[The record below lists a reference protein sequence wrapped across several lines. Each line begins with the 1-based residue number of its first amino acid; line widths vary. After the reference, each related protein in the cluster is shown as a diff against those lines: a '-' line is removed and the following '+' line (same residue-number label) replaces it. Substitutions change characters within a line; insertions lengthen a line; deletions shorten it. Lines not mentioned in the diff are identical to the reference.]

1 MTKDWLNT
9 SQHHHPLLLYEG
21 GERLHRGVTCPVLST
36 TMLRLSTHHPPQ
48 HVCGDAAAPDDLEP
62 VLAGASIEAIIVLG
76 TSASQSLNPHS
87 CDLRVLSILLL
98 LRHLHSV
105 AAAAVASA
113 AAAGGDSGTT
123 TALPRRKPVHIIGE
137 NQEDMTS
144 VLALPP
150 RPAAGQEAGHDPD
163 FVNTQAIMTWRRVRI
178 GSLRHHEKVK

>member
-1 MTKDWLNT
+1 VL
-9 SQHHHPLLLYEG
+9 HHHA
-21 GERLHRGVTCPVLST
+21 S
-36 TMLRLSTHHPPQ
+36 STHHPQ
-48 HVCGDAAAPDDLEP
+48 HVCGDAAAPDDLAP

-105 AAAAVASA
+105 AAAVASA
-113 AAAGGDSGTT
+113 AAAGGDSETT
-123 TALPRRKPVHIIGE
+123 TLPRRKPVHIIGE

-163 FVNTQAIMTWRRVRI
+163 FVNTQATMTWRRIRI
-178 GSLRHHEKVK
+178 GSLRHHEKVTVVGTTPTSSTRRPSSRARYARASLSRR